1 MLSHTRKNKILELLE
16 KNTQVSTQQLEEELN
31 VSGATIRN
39 DLTELEA
46 KGLIKRIHGGAI
58 LPESENEE
66 ENSFRSFHKR
76 SEKHIK
82 EKKAIGKKAKDLIT
96 EGQTV
101 ILDASSTILYLL
113 PYLLNCSKLTIVTN
127 GIYTAMETRNE
138 SNFNVILLG
147 GILRPKSGSVE
158 GLLGSDMLNN
168 ISADLMFT
176 SSHGFTVEDG
186 LTDFNFYEVE
196 LKKKMV
202 SKAKKLIALVDH
214 TKIGHTSAASF
225 AKSSEIDLLITDSG
239 ISEEEVEKI
248 KNAGI
253 DILIGE

>member
-16 KNTQVSTQQLEEELN
+16 KNTQVSTQQLEDELN

-39 DLTELEA
+39 DLSELEN

-58 LPESENEE
+58 LPDSKDE

-76 SEKHIK
+76 NEKNIT

-96 EGQTV
+96 EGQTI

-113 PYLLNCSKLTIVTN
+113 QYLLNYSKLTIVTN
-127 GIYTAMETRNE
+127 GIYTAMEARNE

-147 GILRPKSGSVE
+147 GIVRPKSGSVE
-158 GLLGSDMLNN
+158 GLLGSDMLNS
-168 ISADLMFT
+168 ISADVMFT
-176 SSHGFTVEDG
+176 SSHGFTIEDG

-202 SKAKKLIALVDH
+202 SNAKKLIALVDH

-239 ISEEEVEKI
+239 ITEEEVEKI

-253 DILIGE
+253 DVLIGE